1 MNRKYL
7 NYAIFIAIVAVV
19 IGLAVRHSRHMA
31 FLVDSMAGPNSD
43 ARVKGAKELVK
54 GEQFMDSIT
63 GETVPRRVAIV
74 QALEDWGDKDA
85 TRQAVAFLKDPDR
98 PVRDRLLVAV
108 LRLAGK
114 SDENL
119 QEVANGIKDGDGN
132 VRALCVTALQVLGS
146 SDQAAARTR
155 LSRALPDAKGALLDE
170 VLDGRKPQMAG
181 KIIPMV
187 VALMKADPNARGT
200 GGDVLA
206 VYDAEAEECVKAVSP
221 MVDEKDDGIASGAI
235 TALGKIG
242 SATPIGQLKAK
253 LASCSPQVRRV
264 VIGAI
269 ALIADVSGE
278 DVLIAALNTQ
288 SEDNEA
294 RAQAAVGLGRIATVQ
309 ALAALDAALSDPD
322 LKVQLAAVSALAR
335 GGKKSLPV
343 LLAALKHRDPVVRG
357 RAARA
362 LAGINA
368 TEANP
373 ALVATLDDP
382 NTSVASEA
390 ALALGF
396 EGNAGGVAALV
407 ARLAAA
413 DSTRAIAAAD
423 ALAAVGSAAQPALAA
438 SLGKGGQV
446 SYYASRSLT
455 KQGPAAVP
463 AIVKAASSGPVAA
476 RWAATALGAIG
487 GAGSRQGLETIARS
501 VDAEAKQ
508 IASNALARMNMN

>member
-31 FLVDSMAGPNSD
+31 FLVDSMAGSD
-43 ARVKGAKELVK
+43 SAARISGAKELVK

-74 QALEDWGDKDA
+74 QAVEDWGDKDA

-98 PVRDRLLVAV
+98 PVRDRLLVGV

-132 VRALCVTALQVLGS
+132 VRALCVTALQVLGD
-146 SDQAAARTR
+146 SDRAAARTR
-155 LSRALPDAKGALLDE
+155 LSRALPDAKDALLDE
-170 VLDGRKPQMAG
+170 VLDGRKPQGAG

-221 MVDEKDDGIASGAI
+221 MVDDKDDGIASGAI
-235 TALGKIG
+235 TTLGKIG
-242 SATPIGQLKAK
+242 SATPIPRLKSK

-269 ALIADVSGE
+269 ALIADVSGQ
-278 DVLIAALNTQ
+278 DVLIAALNTP

-294 RAQAAVGLGRIATVQ
+294 RAQAAVGLGRIATGP
-309 ALAALDAALSDPD
+309 ALEALDTALSDAD

-343 LLAALKHRDPVVRG
+343 LLAALKHTDPVVRG

-362 LAGINA
+362 LAGISA
-368 TEANP
+368 PEANP
-373 ALVATLDDP
+373 ALIAALGDSSET
-382 NTSVASEA
+382 VASEA
-390 ALALGF
+390 ALAMGF
-396 EGNAGGVAALV
+396 EGNSGAVSALV
-407 ARLAAA
+407 SRLGAA
-413 DSTRAIAAAD
+413 DSTRAIGAAD
-423 ALAAVGSAAQPALAA
+423 ALSAIGAAAQPALAA
-438 SLGKGGQV
+438 ALGKGGQV

-455 KQGPAAVP
+455 KQGQAAVP
-463 AIVKAASSGPVAA
+463 AIVKAASAGPVAA

-487 GAGSRQGLETIARS
+487 GPEARQGLESIS
-501 VDAEAKQ
+501 KSGDAEAQQ
-508 IASNALARMNMN
+508 IASNALTRMNMN